1 MKIIEKPTTG
11 GRRARLSPE
20 KLQLL
25 ESLLRGGSENG
36 KLSSTIPRQSSPGP
50 FSLSFAQQRLWFLDQ
65 LIPENPV
72 YNMPTAMRLS
82 MPVDIEVL
90 ERSVNEIIKRH
101 AILRTSFSMIDN
113 QPVQIVSESLTLSIP
128 VKDLTTLPASQR
140 KEEARRLA
148 SEEALHP
155 FNISQPPLVR
165 GQLLKLDINDHVFL
179 LTMHHIISDG
189 WSMQIFWREL
199 TEIYTAA
206 MAGRSSPLTELPI
219 QYADYAVWQRQW
231 LQGEVLESQLSYW
244 KKQLANLEELQ
255 LPTDKPRPAVQNFR
269 GDRIL
274 VQLSGSLTE
283 QLKALSQREGVT
295 LFMTL
300 LAAFKTLL
308 HRYTGQ
314 EDLVVG
320 TPTAGRTRTELEDL
334 IGFFVNSLVL
344 RSDLSGDPTF
354 SELLRRIREVTTGAF
369 SHQDMPFE
377 MLVEELQP
385 ERSLSRNPIYQ
396 VTFQL
401 IKVTDPGR
409 TFDSQQILEADHLT
423 SIFDLSFD
431 LWETSAGLEGWI
443 DYDTDLLNS
452 STIDAMIGHF
462 RTLLEAIVSDPSQ
475 RLSQLPL
482 LTETERRY
490 LLEECNQTSRVSA
503 PAQSLTELFEA
514 QVERA
519 PEATAVIFGAE
530 EVSYGALN
538 RRANQLAH
546 YLRRQG
552 VGREVLVGLMLERSV
567 ELVVSVLGVLK
578 AGGAYVPLDPSY
590 PRERLRLMV
599 EEAQLGVLLQNGEA
613 EETQDW
619 RQYAPVVNLKEMSEA
634 LERESAD
641 NLEDG
646 ASLENLAYVIYT
658 SGSTG
663 RPKGVMITHQSI
675 CNHMHWMQN
684 AFPLLESDRVLQRT
698 SFSFDA
704 SVWEFY
710 APLLAGSTLVLLPP
724 SLGHDIKEL
733 IDSINRDRVT
743 VIQLVPSLLRL
754 LLQDPA
760 FATCKSLRRVFCG
773 GEALSVEL
781 QDRLFALHNVS
792 LINLYGPTESTIDAV
807 FWTCKAQDGLQ
818 NVPLGTPVSNI
829 TAFVLDR
836 YLQPTPP
843 GLFGELYLGGVG
855 LARGYLTRADLTAE
869 KFLPNPFSKDPG
881 ARLYRTGDIV
891 SRASDGTLWFHGRYD
906 HQVKLRGFRIEL
918 AEIEAVLKEYPG
930 VTDAVALI
938 REGPELGKEQRL
950 VAYVVKDTRGTPV
963 ELTTTQLR
971 RFLHEHL
978 PDHMIPSLFVMLD
991 EMPLTPSGKVN
1002 RRALPLPDVVRP
1014 QLDKTY
1020 VKPRNEVEQT
1030 LAGIWARTL
1039 GLNKV
1044 GIHDN
1049 FFELGGDSILSIQ
1062 IVALANQANL
1072 HITPRQ
1078 FFQNQTIA
1086 ELAMVVAELPT
1097 VAAEQGT
1104 VTGEVPL
1111 TPIQNQF
1118 FERNLP
1124 EPQHYNQSLL
1134 LEIDSAL
1141 DHKRLESAVGLILK
1155 HHDALNLRFY
1165 REDTGWR
1172 QINSEPDEEIP
1183 FQYLDLSALAES
1195 DQIKTVE
1202 TTTAKLQTSL
1212 NLSTGPLMRV
1222 AFFKLSNKKPGL
1234 LFLLV
1239 HHLAVDGVSWRI
1251 LLDDLWT
1258 AYQQPSQSRTALPAK
1273 TTSFM
1278 QWARRLTEYAQS
1290 EKLLD
1295 ELPYWL
1301 AFEDLS
1307 INPLPVD
1314 QPDGNNSIGSA
1325 RSVVVS
1331 LTKEETQALLRDV
1344 PAAYRTRIDEV
1355 LLTALAQALK
1365 AWTGSSLTLID
1376 MEGHGREDVFEGI
1389 DLSRTVGWFTT
1400 IFPVALDLEN
1410 SSDPGTMLKSIKEQ
1424 LRQIPNHG
1432 IGFGLLRY
1440 LRDNSEIKEK
1450 LRSLSKSEICFN
1462 YLGQFG
1468 QSNTSNTNPSISL
1481 QVSTGQNRTP
1491 QGKRD
1496 YLLEI
1501 DAGIENGLLNTQ
1513 WTYDERHNSSTIE
1526 SLAQAYNDALKSLI
1540 AHCQS
1545 PDAGGYTPSDFAKAR
1560 LRQDD
1565 LDKLISKINQ
1575 SMIH

>member
-1 MKIIEKPTTG
+1 MKIIENPTTG

-20 KLQLL
+20 KQQLL
-25 ESLLRGGSENG
+25 EKLLRGDSENG
-36 KLSSTIPRQSSPGP
+36 KPSSTIPRQSSPGP
-50 FSLSFAQQRLWFLDQ
+50 FSLSFAQQRLWFLDK

-82 MPVDIEVL
+82 MPVDVAVL
-90 ERSVNEIIKRH
+90 ERSINEIVRRH
-101 AILRTSFSMIDN
+101 AILRTSFSMVDN

-128 VKDLTTLPASQR
+128 VKDLTTLPANQR

-148 SEEALHP
+148 GEEALHP
-155 FNISQPPLVR
+155 FDLSQLPLVR
-165 GQLLKLDINDHVFL
+165 GQLLKLDTNDHVFL

-189 WSMQIFWREL
+189 WSMRIFWREL
-199 TEIYTAA
+199 TEIYIAA
-206 MAGRSSPLTELPI
+206 KTGRPSPLTELPV

-231 LQGEVLESQLSYW
+231 LQGEVLDSQLSYW

-255 LPTDKPRPAVQNFR
+255 LPTDKPRPAMQNFR

-274 VQLSGSLTE
+274 VQLPGPLTE
-283 QLKALSQREGVT
+283 QLKASSQREGVT

-314 EDLVVG
+314 EDLVIG
-320 TPTAGRTRTELEDL
+320 TPTAGRTHTELEGL

-354 SELLRRIREVTTGAF
+354 SELLRRIREVTTSAF

-401 IKVTDPGR
+401 VKITDPGL
-409 TFDSQQILEADHLT
+409 TFNSQQILEADHLT

-443 DYDTDLLNS
+443 DYDTDLFNS

-462 RTLLEAIVSDPSQ
+462 RTLLEAISSDPSQ
-475 RLSQLPL
+475 RLSQLSL

-490 LLEECNQTSRVSA
+490 LLEECNQTSAGAA
-503 PAQSLTELFEA
+503 PAQSLIELFEA
-514 QVERA
+514 QVERT
-519 PEATAVIFGAE
+519 PEATAVIFGDE
-530 EVSYGALN
+530 EVSYEELN

-552 VGREVLVGLMLERSV
+552 VRREVLVGIMLERSV

-578 AGGAYVPLDPSY
+578 AGGAYVPLDASY

-599 EEAQLGVLLQNGEA
+599 EEAQLGVLLTER
-613 EETQDW
+613 EEW
-619 RQYAPVVNLKEMSEA
+619 RQYAPVVNLREVSEVLA
-634 LERESAD
+634 RESAE
-641 NLEDG
+641 NPEDR
-646 ASLENLAYVIYT
+646 ADLENLAYVIYT

-675 CNHMHWMQN
+675 CNHMQWMQA

-773 GEALSVEL
+773 GEALAVEL
-781 QDRLFALHNVS
+781 KDRLLALHNVS
-792 LINLYGPTESTIDAV
+792 LINLYGPTESTIDAI
-807 FWTCKAQDGLQ
+807 FWTCKTQDDLQ
-818 NVPLGTPVSNI
+818 SVPLGTPVSNI
-829 TAFVLDR
+829 TAFALDR
-836 YLQPTPP
+836 HLQPTPP
-843 GLFGELYLGGVG
+843 GLFGELYLGGIG
-855 LARGYLTRADLTAE
+855 LARGYLNRADLTAE
-869 KFLPNPFSKDPG
+869 KFIPNPFSKDPG
-881 ARLYRTGDIV
+881 ARLYRTGDVV
-891 SRASDGTLWFHGRYD
+891 SRGSDGTLWFHGRYD

-918 AEIEAVLKEYPG
+918 AEIESVLKDYAG
-930 VTDAVALI
+930 VTDAVVLV
-938 REGPELGKEQRL
+938 REGAELGKEQRL
-950 VAYVVKDTRGTPV
+950 VAYVVKDTPD
-963 ELTTTQLR
+963 ELTITQLR
-971 RFLHEHL
+971 RYLREHL
-978 PDHMIPSLFVMLD
+978 PDHMIPSHFVMLD

-1002 RRALPLPDVVRP
+1002 RRALPLPDVARP
-1014 QLDKTY
+1014 ELEKTY
-1020 VKPRNEVEQT
+1020 VKPRNGVEQT
-1030 LAGIWARTL
+1030 LADIWARTL

-1062 IVALANQANL
+1062 IVSLANQANL

-1086 ELAMVVAELPT
+1086 ELAMVVEELPS
-1097 VAAEQGT
+1097 VEAEQGT

-1111 TPIQNQF
+1111 TPIQHQF

-1134 LEIDSAL
+1134 LEVSSDL
-1141 DHKRLESAVGLILK
+1141 DHKRLESAVGLVLK
-1155 HHDALNLRFY
+1155 QHDALNLRFY
-1165 REDTGWR
+1165 REVEGWR
-1172 QINSEPDEEIP
+1172 QINSAPDEEIP
-1183 FQYLDLSALAES
+1183 FQYFDLSALPEN

-1202 TTTAKLQTSL
+1202 ITAAKLQTSL
-1212 NLSTGPLMRV
+1212 NLSTGPLARL
-1222 AFFKLSNKKPGL
+1222 AFFKLGHKRPSL
-1234 LFLLV
+1234 LFWLI

-1258 AYQQPSQSRTALPAK
+1258 AYQQLSQIRTKLPPK

-1278 QWARRLTEYAQS
+1278 RWAQRLTEYAQS

-1301 AFEDLS
+1301 AFENLS
-1307 INPLPVD
+1307 ITPLPLD
-1314 QPDGNNSIGSA
+1314 HPHGNNSIASA

-1331 LTKEETQALLRDV
+1331 LGKEETQALLRDV

-1365 AWTGSSLTLID
+1365 IWTGSSLSLID
-1376 MEGHGREDVFEGI
+1376 MEGHGREDIFEGI
-1389 DLSRTVGWFTT
+1389 DLSRTVGWFTS
-1400 IFPVALDLEN
+1400 IFPVALHLE

-1424 LRQIPNHG
+1424 LRQIPSHG

-1440 LRDNSEIKEK
+1440 LRDNWEIQEK
-1450 LRSLSKSEICFN
+1450 FRSLPKSEILFN

-1468 QSNTSNTNPSISL
+1468 QNTASNTPISL
-1481 QVSTGQNRTP
+1481 KVATGQNRTP
-1491 QGKRD
+1491 RGKRD

-1501 DAGIENGLLNTQ
+1501 DAGIDNGLLYSQ
-1513 WTYDERHNSSTIE
+1513 WTYDERHDSSTIE
-1526 SLAQAYNDALKSLI
+1526 SLAHSYNDALKSLI

-1565 LDKLISKINQ
+1565 LDKLLSKITLGSGQ
-1575 SMIH
+1575 HTDPIQE